1 MPQQGG
7 SSTSGRGRGYGRR
20 LALAALLAVAA
31 PAMPVAAATTL
42 TAPILLDVVPSS
54 GALAVAFAVSGC
66 APPLCAPVNVE
77 YSLDGG
83 TTWTPRS
90 PVSVVSPM
98 DIAGLVDLRT
108 YLLALRLVDGT
119 GPGAASPSVLVTP
132 GTGPTMPGV
141 LAITEIEGD
150 LVTLV
155 WDPPV
160 VGVHPRDYVVE
171 GGLVPGQTLATMA
184 IGSNATVARARL
196 GDGVYFV
203 RVRALA
209 LATTSGPSNEVRI
222 VRGAARPPS
231 PPAPLLGTVAGTSL
245 MLSWTPTF
253 AGGEPSETWL
263 VVSGPV
269 SGVVPVGTG
278 GTFRADAVPPGTYDL
293 HLVAANAAGASAASP
308 SLTIGVPTACA
319 APPGPPLRLRAS
331 ASGTTITFS
340 WSAPDAGAAVTAY
353 RVMVGTPGDRAPR
366 RMARDTD
373 GPLYTF
379 VVPVAGRHVRG
390 TLPPDFY
397 SLFVAAVNDCGVG
410 SMAGPVSI
418 DTR

>member
-1 MPQQGG
+1 MSRHRR
-7 SSTSGRGRGYGRR
+7 SSEPGHGRGCAAWMT
-20 LALAALLAVAA
+20 LVALLAAGSLAA
-31 PAMPVAAATTL
+31 PVVAATTL
-42 TAPILLDVVPSS
+42 TAPALLDAAPST
-54 GALAVAFAVSGC
+54 GTLAVAFALPGC
-66 APPLCAPVNVE
+66 TPPACAPVNVE

-83 TTWTPRS
+83 ATWTPRS
-90 PVSVVSPM
+90 PASTASPLA
-98 DIAGLVDLRT
+98 IAGLVDLRT

-132 GTGPTMPGV
+132 GAGITTPGA
-141 LAITEIEGD
+141 LAIAEMEGD

-155 WDPPV
+155 WDPPT
-160 VGVHPRDYVVE
+160 VGAHPRDYVVE

-184 IGSNATVARARL
+184 IGSNATVVRVPLA
-196 GDGVYFV
+196 DGVYFV

-209 LATTSGPSNEVRI
+209 LATTSGPSNEVRV
-222 VRGAARPPS
+222 VRGASMPPS
-231 PPAPLLGTVAGTSL
+231 PPGPLLGAVDGASL
-245 MLSWTPTF
+245 ALSWAPTF

-263 VVSGPV
+263 VVAGPV

-293 HLVAANAAGASAASP
+293 HLVATNVAGASAASP
-308 SLTIGVPTACA
+308 SLTLTVPAPCA
-319 APPGPPLRLRAS
+319 AAPGPPLRLRAT

-340 WSAPDAGAAVTAY
+340 WSAPDSGAAVTAY
-353 RVMVGTPGDRAPR
+353 RVMVGTPGDRAPTA
-366 RMARDTD
+366 MTLDHD
-373 GPLYTF
+373 GPRYTF
-379 VVPVAGRHVRG
+379 VVPVAGRHVSG

-410 SMAGPVSI
+410 PQAGPVSV

>member
-1 MPQQGG
+1 MPRQTR
-7 SSTSGRGRGYGRR
+7 SSTPGRGRPCGAR
-20 LALAALLAVAA
+20 LVLVALLAVAS
-31 PAMPVAAATTL
+31 PAMPAAAATSL
-42 TAPILLDVVPSS
+42 TAPVLLDAAPSS
-54 GALAVAFAVSGC
+54 GTLAVAFALSGC
-66 APPLCAPVNVE
+66 TPPVCAPSNVE

-90 PVSVVSPM
+90 PVSTVSPM
-98 DIAGLVDLRT
+98 VIAGLVDLRT

-132 GTGPTMPGV
+132 GTGPTTPGA

-155 WDPPV
+155 WDAPV
-160 VGVHPRDYVVE
+160 AGAHPRDYVVE
-171 GGLVPGQTLATMA
+171 GGLLPGQTLGTMA
-184 IGSNATVARARL
+184 IGSNATVARVHLAE
-196 GDGVYFV
+196 GVYFV

-209 LATTSGPSNEVRI
+209 LATTTGPSNEVRI
-222 VRGAARPPS
+222 VRGAARAPS
-231 PPAPLLGTVAGTSL
+231 PPGPLLGAVAGTSL
-245 MLSWTPTF
+245 ALSWSPTF

-269 SGVVPVGTG
+269 SGVVPLGTG
-278 GTFRADAVPPGTYDL
+278 ETFRADAVPPGVYDL

-308 SLTIGVPTACA
+308 SLTVGVPAACA
-319 APPGPPLRLRAS
+319 APAAPPLRLRAS
-331 ASGTTITFS
+331 ANGTTVTLS
-340 WSAPDAGAAVTAY
+340 WSAPDTGAAVTAY
-353 RVMVGTPGDRAPR
+353 RVMVGTPGDRAATDT
-366 RMARDTD
+366 ARDTD
-373 GPLYTF
+373 RPRYTF

-397 SLFVAAVNDCGVG
+397 SLFVAAVNDCGIG
-410 SMAGPVSI
+410 PMAGPVSI